1 MSIDQQK
8 VIDLMGSKPGSN
20 VLDLFITDHLPWDKA
35 TEYEHAYKLQEK
47 VNAYLAA
54 IESGELFETYPEHKG
69 KSVVINVL
77 GKYEL
82 NGFAKKFYQK
92 LSGVVKGA
100 GFELKFKLS
109 P

>member
-1 MSIDQQK
+1 MSIDQLK
-8 VIDLMGSKPGSN
+8 TIDLMGSNPGSN
-20 VLDLFITDHLPWDKA
+20 VLDLFITDHLPWDKT

-54 IESGELFETYPEHKG
+54 IETGELFEQYPEHKG
-69 KSVVINVL
+69 KSVVISVL

-82 NGFAKKFYQK
+82 NTFAKEFYK
-92 LSGVVKGA
+92 KVSGVVKGA
-100 GFELKFKLS
+100 GFELKFKFS